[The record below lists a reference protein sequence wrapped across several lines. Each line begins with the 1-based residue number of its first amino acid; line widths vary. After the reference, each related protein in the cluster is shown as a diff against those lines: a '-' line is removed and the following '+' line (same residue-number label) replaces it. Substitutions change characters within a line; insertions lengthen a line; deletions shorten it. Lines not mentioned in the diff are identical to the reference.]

1 VSLPTY
7 VLFYLG
13 LGALLTAEEA
23 GVFLLP
29 GDSSRVAAGVYAAQG
44 GPLVY
49 VSWLVASLGMV
60 AGSAALFFTVRRS
73 RASARVLPDRVRDL
87 IQKHGALGVG
97 VARLVP
103 GFRNMTVFAAAAAS
117 LAPQRFMLGL
127 VPAALLW
134 SGFLMLVGWF
144 GGNAILSLLG
154 ALDGQPAIKVVSIA
168 LVLCGALFWALRMRL
183 TARESPQLP

>member
-29 GDSSRVAAGVYAAQG
+29 GDISMVAAGVYAAQG

>member
-1 VSLPTY
+1 MSLPTY

-29 GDSSRVAAGVYAAQG
+29 GDISMVAAGVYAAQG